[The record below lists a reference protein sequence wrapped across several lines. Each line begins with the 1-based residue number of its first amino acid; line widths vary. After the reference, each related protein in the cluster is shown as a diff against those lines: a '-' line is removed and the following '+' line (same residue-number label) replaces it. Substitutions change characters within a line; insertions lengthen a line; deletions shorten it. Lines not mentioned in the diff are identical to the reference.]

1 LVKNFR
7 FSISRSSSSYTYTKH
22 VRESIWSQLPYLLH
36 VDVHDMEQEKQMQ
49 CKQKI
54 HEQMITLRILAK
66 RYSKTRGV
74 MPRLSLGLFSRFS
87 MSPSIVCVLPLP
99 VCNKNSEKQQNSVV
113 FLEIQGSALLCGFSR
128 YWKLLGEGFKGPEQR
143 TLICT

>member
-1 LVKNFR
+1 
-7 FSISRSSSSYTYTKH
+7 
-22 VRESIWSQLPYLLH
+22 
-36 VDVHDMEQEKQMQ
+36 MEQQKQMQ
-49 CKQKI
+49 CKEQI
-54 HEQMITLRILAK
+54 HEQMITLQILAK

-99 VCNKNSEKQQNSVV
+99 VCKKNSEQATELSSVSRNSR
-113 FLEIQGSALLCGFSR
+113 ICHAPKLCGFSR
-128 YWKLLGEGFKGPEQR
+128 YWKLLGEGFEGPEQR